1 MASGDCKTNR
11 AALVPDVK
19 EPKELT
25 DTQEN
30 EADHPAI
37 KADEGSL

>member
-1 MASGDCKTNR
+1 MRLQDLHR
-11 AALVPDVK
+11 AAFVPDVM

-30 EADHPAI
+30 EADHPVI